1 MHLKVHNAS
10 ELPALFRITE
20 LMAPQQTA
28 AILHG
33 KPLCNA
39 SHLDNNHSSPSGV
52 VDDAKFGKYPSP
64 LQQDEIRKEAQTM
77 SLINHPNVVKAYC
90 SFVVDVNLWVVMPF
104 LAGGS
109 CLHIMK
115 VRIDP

>member
-1 MHLKVHNAS
+1 
-10 ELPALFRITE
+10 
-20 LMAPQQTA
+20 MAADLLSDCTCY
-28 AILHG
+28 IL
-33 KPLCNA
+33 
-39 SHLDNNHSSPSGV
+39 
-52 VDDAKFGKYPSP
+52 
-64 LQQDEIRKEAQTM
+64 QDEIRKEAQTM

-115 VRIDP
+115 VCHWKDQLSECHLTVALANG